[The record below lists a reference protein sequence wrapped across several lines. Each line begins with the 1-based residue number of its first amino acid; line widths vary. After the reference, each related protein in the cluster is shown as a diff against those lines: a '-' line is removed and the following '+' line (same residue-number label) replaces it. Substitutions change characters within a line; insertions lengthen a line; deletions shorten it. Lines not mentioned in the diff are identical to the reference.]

1 WLIKEFP
8 NQPIREGRTMEDPDF
23 PRIAITY
30 SLEENSRDSSAQ
42 QEEMQKII
50 EEYNQYYD
58 TAWSLADIE
67 RYNGDINN
75 RLARKR
81 AEFKQFGKQIDLVI
95 VVDRLL
101 TGFDAPTIQTLFVDR
116 NLEYAGLIQAF
127 SRTNRTY
134 PEKTKGL
141 IVTFRKPATMEKNV
155 EDATKLYSEAKE
167 ESGLIYPS
175 YQESKKRFKQAY
187 GKLKEVSSMESIDE
201 HTPLEIRIE
210 YVKAFQELNRAY
222 ESLVTYD
229 DYNDDMVQS
238 STLNN
243 QIQLLEEQIGVYET
257 VKGSLMEEEP
267 EKEGEDFS
275 TIEFYSE
282 NTTKL
287 YDIDSTYIDQLL
299 GTYAANSSDAR
310 EEIEKALAKL
320 NKTEGVKEVYR
331 QILNAFDVGT
341 LDSNEDIFVIK
352 RRYFTQASDN
362 LIHAFSNEW
371 FVSEKE
377 LHASNLQYMPGEDP
391 IPNMKAIIN
400 SKDYEG
406 YKAKHPEAKP
416 FKYPQEMKRAW
427 RKMLDDE
434 LI

>member
-1 WLIKEFP
+1 MIDQMESVKKESYLDPTVFEAEEHIQKVIHKMFRPDNAYTKFDFRNGRPTKSAILTTSSIDMAKKYYRAIKEMTKESDWLIKEFP

-101 TGFDAPTIQTLFVDR
+101 TGFDAPTIQT
-116 NLEYAGLIQAF
+116 Q
-127 SRTNRTY
+127 
-134 PEKTKGL
+134 
-141 IVTFRKPATMEKNV
+141 
-155 EDATKLYSEAKE
+155 E

-341 LDSNEDIFVIK
+341 LDSNEDIFVI
-352 RRYFTQASDN
+352 
-362 LIHAFSNEW
+362 
-371 FVSEKE
+371 
-377 LHASNLQYMPGEDP
+377 MPGEDP

-434 LI
+434 LIPLENELR

>member
-1 WLIKEFP
+1 
-8 NQPIREGRTMEDPDF
+8 
-23 PRIAITY
+23 
-30 SLEENSRDSSAQ
+30 
-42 QEEMQKII
+42 
-50 EEYNQYYD
+50 
-58 TAWSLADIE
+58 
-67 RYNGDINN
+67 
-75 RLARKR
+75 
-81 AEFKQFGKQIDLVI
+81 
-95 VVDRLL
+95 
-101 TGFDAPTIQTLFVDR
+101 
-116 NLEYAGLIQAF
+116 
-127 SRTNRTY
+127 
-134 PEKTKGL
+134 
-141 IVTFRKPATMEKNV
+141 
-155 EDATKLYSEAKE
+155 
-167 ESGLIYPS
+167 
-175 YQESKKRFKQAY
+175 
-187 GKLKEVSSMESIDE
+187 
-201 HTPLEIRIE
+201 
-210 YVKAFQELNRAY
+210 
-222 ESLVTYD
+222 
-229 DYNDDMVQS
+229 
-238 STLNN
+238 
-243 QIQLLEEQIGVYET
+243 YET
-257 VKGSLMEEEP
+257 VKGSLIEEEP

-352 RRYFTQASDN
+352 RRYFTQASDD
-362 LIHAFSNEW
+362 LIHVFSNEW

-377 LHASNLQYMPGEDP
+377 LHASNLQYLPGEDP

-434 LI
+434 LIPLENELR

>member
-1 WLIKEFP
+1 
-8 NQPIREGRTMEDPDF
+8 
-23 PRIAITY
+23 
-30 SLEENSRDSSAQ
+30 
-42 QEEMQKII
+42 
-50 EEYNQYYD
+50 
-58 TAWSLADIE
+58 
-67 RYNGDINN
+67 
-75 RLARKR
+75 
-81 AEFKQFGKQIDLVI
+81 
-95 VVDRLL
+95 
-101 TGFDAPTIQTLFVDR
+101 
-116 NLEYAGLIQAF
+116 
-127 SRTNRTY
+127 
-134 PEKTKGL
+134 
-141 IVTFRKPATMEKNV
+141 
-155 EDATKLYSEAKE
+155 
-167 ESGLIYPS
+167 
-175 YQESKKRFKQAY
+175 
-187 GKLKEVSSMESIDE
+187 MESIDE

-341 LDSNEDIFVIK
+341 LDSNEDIFV
-352 RRYFTQASDN
+352 N
-362 LIHAFSNEW
+362 
-371 FVSEKE
+371 
-377 LHASNLQYMPGEDP
+377 MPGEDP

-434 LI
+434 LIPLENELR

>member
-1 WLIKEFP
+1 
-8 NQPIREGRTMEDPDF
+8 
-23 PRIAITY
+23 
-30 SLEENSRDSSAQ
+30 
-42 QEEMQKII
+42 
-50 EEYNQYYD
+50 
-58 TAWSLADIE
+58 
-67 RYNGDINN
+67 
-75 RLARKR
+75 
-81 AEFKQFGKQIDLVI
+81 
-95 VVDRLL
+95 
-101 TGFDAPTIQTLFVDR
+101 
-116 NLEYAGLIQAF
+116 
-127 SRTNRTY
+127 
-134 PEKTKGL
+134 
-141 IVTFRKPATMEKNV
+141 
-155 EDATKLYSEAKE
+155 
-167 ESGLIYPS
+167 
-175 YQESKKRFKQAY
+175 
-187 GKLKEVSSMESIDE
+187 MESIDE
-201 HTPLEIRIE
+201 HTSLETRIE

-229 DYNDDMVQS
+229 DYNDDMVKS
-238 STLNN
+238 PTLNN

-257 VKGSLMEEEP
+257 VKGSLMEEQS

-352 RRYFTQASDN
+352 RRYFTQASDD

-434 LI
+434 LIPLENELR

>member
-1 WLIKEFP
+1 
-8 NQPIREGRTMEDPDF
+8 
-23 PRIAITY
+23 
-30 SLEENSRDSSAQ
+30 
-42 QEEMQKII
+42 
-50 EEYNQYYD
+50 
-58 TAWSLADIE
+58 
-67 RYNGDINN
+67 
-75 RLARKR
+75 
-81 AEFKQFGKQIDLVI
+81 
-95 VVDRLL
+95 
-101 TGFDAPTIQTLFVDR
+101 
-116 NLEYAGLIQAF
+116 
-127 SRTNRTY
+127 
-134 PEKTKGL
+134 
-141 IVTFRKPATMEKNV
+141 
-155 EDATKLYSEAKE
+155 
-167 ESGLIYPS
+167 
-175 YQESKKRFKQAY
+175 
-187 GKLKEVSSMESIDE
+187 MESIDE

-352 RRYFTQASDN
+352 
-362 LIHAFSNEW
+362 H
-371 FVSEKE
+371 
-377 LHASNLQYMPGEDP
+377 MPGEDP

-434 LI
+434 LIPLENELR

>member
-1 WLIKEFP
+1 
-8 NQPIREGRTMEDPDF
+8 
-23 PRIAITY
+23 
-30 SLEENSRDSSAQ
+30 
-42 QEEMQKII
+42 
-50 EEYNQYYD
+50 
-58 TAWSLADIE
+58 
-67 RYNGDINN
+67 
-75 RLARKR
+75 
-81 AEFKQFGKQIDLVI
+81 
-95 VVDRLL
+95 
-101 TGFDAPTIQTLFVDR
+101 
-116 NLEYAGLIQAF
+116 
-127 SRTNRTY
+127 
-134 PEKTKGL
+134 
-141 IVTFRKPATMEKNV
+141 
-155 EDATKLYSEAKE
+155 
-167 ESGLIYPS
+167 
-175 YQESKKRFKQAY
+175 
-187 GKLKEVSSMESIDE
+187 MESIDE

-352 RRYFTQASDN
+352 R
-362 LIHAFSNEW
+362 
-371 FVSEKE
+371 
-377 LHASNLQYMPGEDP
+377 YMPGEDP

-434 LI
+434 LIPLENELR

>member
-1 WLIKEFP
+1 
-8 NQPIREGRTMEDPDF
+8 
-23 PRIAITY
+23 
-30 SLEENSRDSSAQ
+30 
-42 QEEMQKII
+42 
-50 EEYNQYYD
+50 
-58 TAWSLADIE
+58 
-67 RYNGDINN
+67 
-75 RLARKR
+75 
-81 AEFKQFGKQIDLVI
+81 GKQIDLVI

-222 ESLVTYD
+222 ESLVTYN
-229 DYNDDMVQS
+229 DYNDDMVKS
-238 STLNN
+238 PTLNN

-257 VKGSLMEEEP
+257 VKGSLIEEEP

-299 GTYAANSSDAR
+299 GNYAANSSDAR

-352 RRYFTQASDN
+352 RRYFTQASDD
-362 LIHAFSNEW
+362 LIHVFSNEW

-427 RKMLDDE
+427 HKMLDDE
-434 LI
+434 LIPLENELR